1 MQGTGSF
8 TDLAWLLDDLV
19 SRVEEAQHGIVFSTD
34 GLLLAASA
42 GFSPADAEHLA
53 AVGSAIQSLG
63 RGVSDRV
70 GGGPMRQTIIE
81 MRTAYLIVTAAGQ
94 GACLAVFCS
103 AEADV
108 GLVAYEM
115 AMLVTRVGQY
125 LTSPTRTAE
134 SSFRADSLRADSL
147 RADSLRADS
156 LRADSFR
163 GDGTR

>member
-1 MQGTGSF
+1 MGQGTGSF

-19 SRVEEAQHGIVFSTD
+19 KRVDDAQHGVVFSTD

-70 GGGPMRQTIIE
+70 GGGPVRQTIIE
-81 MRTAYLIVTAAGQ
+81 MRTSYLIVTAAGQ
-94 GACLAVFCS
+94 NACLAVLCGS
-103 AEADV
+103 DADV

-134 SSFRADSLRADSL
+134 SSFRGEKAR
-147 RADSLRADS
+147 
-156 LRADSFR
+156 
-163 GDGTR
+163 

>member
-19 SRVEEAQHGIVFSTD
+19 ARVGEAEHGIVFSAD

-42 GFSPADAEHLA
+42 GFSQSDAEHLA

-70 GGGPMRQTIIE
+70 DGGAVRQTIIE
-81 MRTAYLIVTAAGQ
+81 MRSAYLVVTAAGQ
-94 GACLAVFCS
+94 GACLAVLCTH
-103 AEADV
+103 EADV

-125 LTSPTRTAE
+125 LTSPARAAE
-134 SSFRADSLRADSL
+134 PATDDAPR
-147 RADSLRADS
+147 
-156 LRADSFR
+156 
-163 GDGTR
+163 